1 MIAADYRLKRISLA
15 HDPSPSKKVPSYL
28 DLAEKSATGGPQ
40 RQHRWWFVGH
50 YDAIRHT
57 ADRLAFEFEGN
68 GLKVETAPTQL
79 KQAAPRNATRAATM
93 FAELATKH
101 FPELAKSIPS
111 FAELQNLVG
120 LAVAGVLVR
129 QQSEA
134 VPKKN
139 AATAGAELAAGPAP
153 VERYRPVNFLNEK
166 RCPIARFD
174 APKQCPALAN
184 ARYVKDQFWMFS
196 VSGGVEI
203 NPEALVRGERLKP
216 ALGEKLAETRSK
228 SGAPPDG
235 ARWWWD

>member
-1 MIAADYRLKRISLA
+1 MIAADYRLKRISLD
-15 HDPSPSKKVPSYL
+15 HDHSPSKKVPSYL
-28 DLAEKSATGGPQ
+28 DLAEKSVTGGPQ

-68 GLKVETAPTQL
+68 GLKVETAPTQP
-79 KQAAPRNATRAATM
+79 KQAAPRNAAKPTRAATQ

-101 FPELAKSIPS
+101 FPEMAEKIPA

-129 QQSEA
+129 QQAEA
-134 VPKKN
+134 
-139 AATAGAELAAGPAP
+139 AAEKDAEAAGEAPA
-153 VERYRPVNFLNEK
+153 ERYRPAHFLNEK
-166 RCPIARFD
+166 RCPIASFD
-174 APKQCPALAN
+174 APKQCPPLAN

-203 NPEALVRGERLKP
+203 NPEALVRSDRLKP
-216 ALGEKLAETRSK
+216 AVGGKLAEMRAK
-228 SGAPPDG
+228 SSAPADG